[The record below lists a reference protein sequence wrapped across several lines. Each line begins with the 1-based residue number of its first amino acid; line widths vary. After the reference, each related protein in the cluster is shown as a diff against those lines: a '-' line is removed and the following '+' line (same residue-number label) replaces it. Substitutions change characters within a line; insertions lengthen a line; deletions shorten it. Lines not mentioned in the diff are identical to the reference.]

1 MESVF
6 IKFLDACYTDTV
18 NNIMAFSVEGITY
31 TTFNYQTED
40 KGWLVF
46 THGVDIDYERGKNSW
61 EDKWQKRYCAGM
73 LLDLNEPRK
82 AIGVYRDPLLV
93 PEADYEAK
101 DGFRTNVIFPTAAI
115 KEDDDTVK
123 V

>member
-1 MESVF
+1 
-6 IKFLDACYTDTV
+6 
-18 NNIMAFSVEGITY
+18 MAEA
-31 TTFNYQTED
+31 
-40 KGWLVF
+40 L
-46 THGVDIDYERGKNSW
+46 
-61 EDKWQKRYCAGM
+61 RYCAGM
-73 LLDLNEPRK
+73 VLLDLNEPRK

-123 V
+123 VYYGAADTVIAMAEAKVDELVELCLAGGAR